1 MGDPFG
7 LREARAVPEFAGEP
21 LGLVTV
27 VPNGVGEMRAET
39 EPSGTG
45 VAVAGSGVGRGVG
58 LTVGTGVGKGVGAGV
73 GGGDGAVTT
82 TGAVGPKVGLVP
94 PLLTALNVTGQL
106 PAGSVDEPAQT

>member
-7 LREARAVPEFAGEP
+7 MREGRAVSEARGEP
-21 LGLVTV
+21 LGFLTV
-27 VPNGVGEMRAET
+27 VPDGVGEMPDT
-39 EPSGTG
+39 EPPGTG